1 MNAVLAEAFVGMF
14 LAALAGS
21 FALAFAAPADAARSV
36 ARVRTRRNVFRFGGF
51 AVAAGIV
58 FTVQADAI
66 VKITGMTVDDPRFLS
81 TRTAGWLLILAG
93 VAVFDTVLWWP
104 EAART
109 AAPAEQRA

>member
-1 MNAVLAEAFVGMF
+1 MNAVVVEAVVGMF

-21 FALAFAAPADAARSV
+21 FALAFAAPSDAVRSV

-51 AVAAGIV
+51 AVGAGIV

-66 VKITGMTVDDPRFLS
+66 VKLTGMTPEDPRFLS

-93 VAVFDTVLWWP
+93 VAILDSVLWWP
-104 EAART
+104 EARR
-109 AAPAEQRA
+109 AAVASAERA